1 LKGDYVSMDEFLEVD
16 FKTYCAKCKYR
27 DKKEFEDPC
36 NECMEVGMRE
46 QTRVPEKYVE
56 AVVKTKKK

>member
-1 LKGDYVSMDEFLEVD
+1 MDEFLEVD

-46 QTRVPEKYVE
+46 QTRVPEKYVA
-56 AVVKTKKK
+56 AVAKPKKK